1 MSFNLKNGQI
11 LALATDENVFRRGER
26 YYNEGNVSD
35 ISVVEQENPPGEVV
49 LAKVAGSRSSSY
61 NVRLAFRT
69 NGTLESYRCNCD
81 AASIWRGAC
90 KHAVAVMLG
99 IANQQAESFNK
110 AFADRVKTSVVDH
123 FKGKLISKID
133 LDFAAL
139 QSVEHRKASL
149 VPTLYIEGKQEI
161 SLGFSVGFT
170 RQYVVRNVKNFVL
183 QVQSGAV
190 VKYGKGLEFRHDIT
204 AFDEPSRRLIDALI
218 KFYGSVRE
226 LEKLGGG
233 AFRMTG
239 AGEEA
244 RFAMPA
250 WFSDIFFDIYGE
262 MGFIVSAPLFK
273 KTEFVALQRDAR
285 SIAGFNVLDE
295 QTRISVSTLADLFV
309 MIEGEF
315 AEYFLTPDGFCK
327 LDKSAAADFVAL
339 SSNISRLQAEEFVLE
354 GAHAADFRT
363 YVMPQLARSGLLAGG
378 AATVSEPSIQASE
391 MLQKL
396 CFYLDSPGKGE
407 RVTCRVEIE
416 ASNGEKVDMF
426 AQKEQAES
434 YEHLWVRAFLQHY
447 GFEEDSIAGY
457 YALASDDQIYNFY
470 LTGVQTAI
478 KIGKVF
484 ATDAFENRTITRPQK
499 PSAHVRIHGGLLEV
513 EIELNGYSLKE
524 LADAISSYKLSKKY
538 HRLRS
543 GRFINLEDEN
553 VRAVVQLLD
562 GADASKKGYEPNKIV
577 TPLYRALE
585 MGEEIRAI
593 SGINTVCDD
602 AVDRLIADLKN
613 YDAEADV
620 LEVPPSLESIMRSYQ
635 KTGFRWLKT
644 LAKYGF
650 GGILADEMGLGK
662 TLQMISLL
670 LSAKQ
675 ENEAVKAL
683 VVAPTSLIYNWE
695 SEIHKFASSLNAV
708 VIAGNPQRRKELL
721 AEANYGG
728 GADVIITTYDMLKRD
743 IDSYSELEFDYI
755 IADEAQYMKN
765 PATQNSAAVK
775 AVSGRVRFALTGTPI
790 ENSVSELWSIFD
802 FVMPGF
808 LYSQSK
814 FNKTYANP
822 ITKDEDHEA
831 GARLRRQV
839 APFILRRKKAD
850 VLAELPEKVETIQYS
865 TMTDTQRM
873 IYDAKLLEAQGAF
886 ESLLEAGSF
895 ETSKLDV
902 LAHITR
908 LRQICAHPA
917 LFLEGYD
924 GGSGKLS
931 DLLETIHQA
940 VDGGHRILMFS
951 QFASMLRIIRE
962 DLQRE
967 KISFFY
973 LDGSTESA
981 LRKNMADQFNSGEK
995 SVFLISLR
1003 AGGLGLN
1010 LTGADVVIHYD
1021 QWWNPAVMNQATDR
1035 AHRIGQTN
1043 TVQVINL
1050 IMKNSIEEK
1059 ILRLQER
1066 KKALTDIVISEG
1078 SNFINKLTVEDIR
1091 ELFSPQG

>member
-1 MSFNLKNGQI
+1 MSFNLKIGQI
-11 LALATDENVFRRGER
+11 LALATDENVYRRGER
-26 YYNEGNVSD
+26 YYNDGNVVD
-35 ISVVEQENPPGEVV
+35 ISVIEQENPPGEVV

-69 NGTLESYRCNCD
+69 NGMLESYRCNCD
-81 AASIWRGAC
+81 AAAIWKGAC

-99 IANQQAESFNK
+99 IANQHAESFNK
-110 AFADRVKTSVVDH
+110 AYADKVKTNVIDH

-133 LDFAAL
+133 SEFAAL
-139 QSVEHRKASL
+139 QNVEHRKASL
-149 VPTLYIEGKQEI
+149 VPTLYVEGNVC
-161 SLGFSVGFT
+161 SLGFSVGFS

-183 QVQSGAV
+183 QVQSGVV

-204 AFDEPSRRLIDALI
+204 VFDEPSRKLIDALI
-218 KFYGSVRE
+218 KFYDSVRE
-226 LEKLGGG
+226 LEKLGGSS
-233 AFRMTG
+233 FRMAG

-244 RFAMPA
+244 RFIMPA
-250 WFSDIFFDIYGE
+250 WFSDIFFEIYGE
-262 MGFIVSAPLFK
+262 TGFMVNCPQFK
-273 KTEFVALQRDAR
+273 TRDFVAMQRDTC
-285 SIAGFNVLDE
+285 SMVGFNITDNQENILVLPL
-295 QTRISVSTLADLFV
+295 TNLFV
-309 MIEGEF
+309 VIEGEN
-315 AEYFLTPDGFCK
+315 ADYFLTPDGFCK
-327 LDKSAAADFVAL
+327 LGKDAAADFIAL
-339 SSNISRLQAEEFVLE
+339 SSNISRLKAENFVLE
-354 GAHAADFRT
+354 DTHAADFRT
-363 YVMPQLARSGLLAGG
+363 YVMPQLQRSGLLAESMI
-378 AATVSEPSIQASE
+378 TTSELSVQSTE
-391 MLQKL
+391 VLDKL
-396 CFYLDSPGKGE
+396 CFYLDAPAKGE
-407 RVTCRVEIE
+407 RVTCRVQLETP
-416 ASNGEKVDMF
+416 SGEKVDMF
-426 AQKEQAES
+426 TLSGKAES

-447 GFEEDSIAGY
+447 GFEEDRVAGY
-457 YALASDDQIYNFY
+457 YLLSSDDLIYNFY
-470 LTGVQTAI
+470 LTGIQTAV
-478 KIGKVF
+478 KMGQVF
-484 ATDAFENRTITRPQK
+484 ATDAFENRKVVRTQK

-513 EIELNGYSLKE
+513 ELELDGYSLKE

-553 VRAVVQLLD
+553 IRAVVHLLD
-562 GADASKKGYEPNKIV
+562 SADAAKKEYAPNKIV

-585 MGEEIRAI
+585 MGEEIRALD
-593 SGINTVCDD
+593 GINAVCDD
-602 AVDRLIADLKN
+602 AVNKLIIDLQN
-613 YDAEADV
+613 YDVDAAE
-620 LEVPPSLESIMRSYQ
+620 LEVPQTLESIMRSYQ

-644 LAKYGF
+644 LASYGF

-670 LSAKQ
+670 LSHKQ
-675 ENEAVKAL
+675 EHGEMKAL

-695 SEIHKFASSLNAV
+695 SEIHKFAPSLNAV
-708 VIAGNPQRRKELL
+708 VVAGNPQRRKELL
-721 AEANYGG
+721 ADAIADG

-743 IDSYSELEFDYI
+743 GDSYSELDFDYI

-765 PATQNSAAVK
+765 PATQNSVAVK
-775 AVSGRVRFALTGTPI
+775 AVNGRVRFALTGTPI

-822 ITKDEDHEA
+822 ITKDEDQEV

-865 TMTDTQRM
+865 AMTETQRM
-873 IYDAKLLEAQGAF
+873 IYNAKLLEAQGAF
-886 ESLLEAGSF
+886 ESLLESKSF

-931 DLLETIHQA
+931 DLLETIQQA
-940 VDGGHRILMFS
+940 IDGGHRILMFS

-962 DLQRE
+962 VLQRE

-981 LRKNMADQFNSGEK
+981 LRKNMADQFNNGEK
-995 SVFLISLR
+995 DVFLISLR

-1010 LTGADVVIHYD
+1010 LTGADIVIHYD

-1035 AHRIGQTN
+1035 AHRIGQSR

-1050 IMKNSIEEK
+1050 IMKDSIEEK
-1059 ILRLQER
+1059 ILKLQER

-1078 SNFINKLTVEDIR
+1078 SNFINKLSVEDIR
-1091 ELFSPQG
+1091 ELFSLQS